1 MNAQTYRPSTIEA
14 LKALWVALPAK
25 ASNDGAD
32 GDPRERQRAILDA
45 YCFALSEFSNDA
57 IWNTINNLRT
67 GKIEEASKHF
77 CPKAPELAAYVRSEQ
92 ARLDAIKSR
101 PAIPYQPTSR
111 PWTDW
116 REIHINRAFKARR
129 KFIEHCTLDQMHKAG
144 RGKYPVG
151 STWYWSLGPLNTSL
165 GSYYGPPDSATSDAE
180 IWGPNREHLPTTVQI
195 HV

>member
-92 ARLDAIKSR
+92 ARLNAINR
-101 PAIPYQPTSR
+101 PKAIPYQPPPRDYLVHVVKQRQKADELASQGFHCIATGV
-111 PWTDW
+111 D
-116 REIHINRAFKARR
+116 HIMSINMFRAR
-129 KFIEHCTLDQMHKAG
+129 K
-144 RGKYPVG
+144 RSVG
-151 STWYWSLGPLNTSL
+151 SIWFASLQEVWE
-165 GSYYGPPDSATSDAE
+165 PP
-180 IWGPNREHLPTTVQI
+180 